1 MAYGLQLLINSYVKV
16 RIIMI
21 RLARVVTVLGKA
33 DEGLFDC
40 HRVRLAF
47 HDSVYEAPAYAK
59 KLSDLEML
67 VEIMAA
73 LIGREIGLPIP
84 EPVIALHNEELLFAS
99 IDASYPNLNHN
110 LTLHNSKIL
119 ETPENMVI
127 LKKLADWLGI
137 NQAIG
142 FDEWIANDDRNTGN
156 ILWDGKDD
164 FVLIDHNRA
173 MRLPFAPNQPICNQ
187 LLNIKLYF
195 VENDEVGKQ
204 RIKNQISALVA
215 QIDNHLPSSIANRLL
230 AEYDELSRETLTNIV
245 DFLSQRL
252 GFLTNIVHQKI
263 PLRQQSL

>member
-1 MAYGLQLLINSYVKV
+1 
-16 RIIMI
+16 MI
-21 RLARVVTVLGKA
+21 KLARVVTVLGKA
-33 DEGLFDC
+33 DEGLFNC
-40 HRVRLAF
+40 HRVRLTF
-47 HDSVYEAPAYAK
+47 HDSDYEVSAYAK

-73 LIGREIGLPIP
+73 LIAREIGLPVP

-99 IDASYPNLNHN
+99 IDANYPNLNHRLIWNNDN
-110 LTLHNSKIL
+110 LTDA
-119 ETPENMVI
+119 PENEVI
-127 LKKLADWLGI
+127 LKKLADWVSI

-156 ILWDGKDD
+156 ILWNGKET

-173 MRLPFAPNQPICNQ
+173 MRLPFAPNQPINNQ

-195 VENDEVGKQ
+195 AQNDEVGKQ

-215 QIDNHLPSSIANRLL
+215 QIGNYLPSSIANKLL

-252 GFLTNIVHQKI
+252 GYLTNIVHQKI